1 MNSFARNAS
10 SHNSNSD
17 AGREGALGSAEATL
31 RLLARLPAPE
41 GLEDRVM
48 AGLKSA
54 PRSARVLRWPMALQ
68 PAGSWMRGAAAAA
81 IVFVVAGGGWGIYSR
96 VQPAQ
101 PGRAVTMP
109 PHVGAAGG
117 FSSAGAMR
125 TPETLKG
132 PVLTQ
137 PVIAKP
143 VQAKP
148 LPKAPAQI
156 APAKSGRTEAQG
168 RAIAHPALT
177 AVE

>member
-1 MNSFARNAS
+1 MKSFARNAS

-17 AGREGALGSAEATL
+17 AGRMAVAGSAEETL
-31 RLLARLPAPE
+31 RLLAQLPAPE

-54 PRSARVLRWPMALQ
+54 PRSGRIVRWPVALQ
-68 PAGSWMRGAAAAA
+68 PAGGWLRGAAAAA

-101 PGRAVTMP
+101 SGRAVAMP
-109 PHVGAAGG
+109 PHVGAGGG

-132 PVLTQ
+132 TVLTK
-137 PVIAKP
+137 PVIAQP
-143 VQAKP
+143 VQASP
-148 LPKAPAQI
+148 LKKAPAQI
-156 APAKSGRTEAQG
+156 APAKSGRNQAKG
-168 RAIAHPALT
+168 KVIAHPALT